1 MVVVEIGSKNRTIGS
16 QKVDIR
22 ERLWVTKRPSMGRPG
37 YTGAGRPAS
46 DIPKAEIRAR
56 AVVRIP
62 GWDQQPTPLRGRLK
76 RGLQRW
82 QTGAGHRQTGQLID
96 HAPRFAERD
105 HSASRP

>member
-46 DIPKAEIRAR
+46 HIPKAEIRA
-56 AVVRIP
+56 
-62 GWDQQPTPLRGRLK
+62 Q
-76 RGLQRW
+76 
-82 QTGAGHRQTGQLID
+82 GQSYAFRYGI
-96 HAPRFAERD
+96 
-105 HSASRP
+105 SSRPRYGVASSAVFSAGRQARAIGRPAN